1 MGNKEQNK
9 NKELRII
16 GLIFPKKTMLFI
28 LLVLLLSL
36 LLLTLSGCV
45 NNSDPTIK
53 KRTGIEETQQ
63 QPEHKV
69 NWIGHWFTEHDR
81 ETLVREVKSDF
92 EMMNPDIEANLKF
105 PSQIMGFRSK
115 PEEAKLIADMIRTG
129 NIEWDVVWIDTMIY
143 QYVAEKLN
151 DSQWGE
157 KYLVNFEDV
166 PSFKETQKSFIIN
179 DPIYKKQTG
188 DIIVGPYIE
197 GTYYLIGYNQDV
209 AKKMGI
215 EIKQY
220 GMTFDDLLSY
230 VKQVYEYNQEHNTNV
245 AAFYESKD
253 RTTLEMLFQ
262 SLVKSELKDF
272 DIAKKEIGSEEKNAA
287 VLKTFQAFEEMGK
300 YNPLIDSYKENI
312 WFQTRHLVLNDEC
325 LFYVCGTWGYSHWM
339 GIDERKIKKMVPAE
353 LPVFNKVNYYLGTFV
368 PTWAVMKDSPNKEE
382 AIKLL
387 MFWSRPPVAEKWVR
401 YAKAPTGLVGQI
413 SIPGTA
419 DDQFDQFLAKI
430 TDKHG
435 SNVHY
440 SANAGYILGE
450 ENRLLQKDINEKLI
464 QLLTGEI
471 TAQQAYDDIMAKVK

>member
-1 MGNKEQNK
+1 MKSK
-9 NKELRII
+9 
-16 GLIFPKKTMLFI
+16 LILCVLFI
-28 LLVLLLSL
+28 LLMV
-36 LLLTLSGCV
+36 GCADNDEQTV
-45 NNSDPTIK
+45 Q
-53 KRTGIEETQQ
+53 KRDDFKGTTRQTE
-63 QPEHKV
+63 KRL

-81 ETLVREVKSDF
+81 ETLVREVKQDF
-92 EMMNPDIEANLKF
+92 ELMNPDIDVNLKF
-105 PSQIMGFRSK
+105 ISQIMGFRSK
-115 PEEAKLIADMIRTG
+115 KETAKLVADMIRTG
-129 NIEWDVVWIDTMIY
+129 NIEWDVVWIDTRIY

-151 DSQWGE
+151 DSQWGK

-166 PSFKETQKSFIIN
+166 PGFKETQKSFIIN
-179 DPIYKKQTG
+179 DPIYKEQTG
-188 DIIVGPYIE
+188 DMIVGPYIE

-230 VKQVYEYNQEHNTNV
+230 VKQVYEYNQEHNTNI

-253 RTTLEMLFQ
+253 WTTLELLFQ

-312 WFQTRHLVLNDEC
+312 WFQTRHLVLNDKC
-325 LFYVCGTWGYSHWM
+325 LFYVGGTWGYCHWM
-339 GIDERKIKKMVPAE
+339 GIDEIKIKKIIPAE

-368 PTWAVMKDSPNKEE
+368 PTWAVMKNSPNKKE

-387 MFWSRPPVAEKWVR
+387 MFWSRPRVAEKWVR
-401 YAKAPTGLVGQI
+401 YAKAPTGLAGNI
-413 SIPGTA
+413 SSSDIG
-419 DDQFDQFLAKI
+419 DDPFDQFLIKI
-430 TDKHG
+430 TDKYG
-435 SNVHY
+435 SNVHF

-450 ENRLLQKDINEKLI
+450 KNQFLQQDINKKL
-464 QLLTGEI
+464 LLLLDGNM
-471 TAQQAYDDIMAKVK
+471 TAKQAYDEIMKEVK